1 MGVENPGKGPSYERF
16 ARGAAGEERDVLPSQ
31 QRADCQ
37 RRLTLGPT
45 LSDIICECS
54 SRGCVERLELTNGE
68 YEHVR
73 SRGDWFLVA
82 EGHEDPSIEDV
93 VERHAGYI
101 VVEKQGGAKA
111 IAEAEDP
118 R

>member
-1 MGVENPGKGPSYERF
+1 MGDCRAERLAKNETF
-16 ARGAAGEERDVLPSQ
+16 FRHSNELIARDAS
-31 QRADCQ
+31 
-37 RRLTLGPT
+37 RLAT

-54 SRGCVERLELTNGE
+54 SRGCMERLELTNRE

-73 SRGDWFLVA
+73 SRGDWFVVA

-93 VERHAGYI
+93 VERHGGYI
-101 VVEKQGGAKA
+101 VVEKEGRAKV
-111 IAEAEDP
+111 IAEADDP